1 MAKKVFLITE
11 FFDATQN
18 TTGYLFDKL
27 YKSLSKQAD
36 LDVTLIAKNDNNIA
50 KRINTIYIDHAQ
62 VNKQKLLSRLGY
74 ELTIG
79 LKFFL
84 KTAKY
89 VKKDDLVFTGTTPI
103 FLLPIVCTLK
113 QFKGF
118 KWVLLVHDVF
128 PENLVAAKIIS
139 SNNLIY
145 KPLKVLF
152 DRIYAS
158 ADSVIVIGADMKQLV
173 YQKTGKNNISI
184 VPNWIDAD
192 DIVIQAK
199 HDNDLLN
206 QLGWHNSSD
215 VIFQFFGNIGR
226 VQGLDILIQAINLMK
241 EIDNAKFIFI
251 GNGAYV
257 EELEKSI
264 NKLNRKNVIYYGG
277 LEQSKMST
285 GLNACD
291 ISIVTL
297 AEGMLGLGVPS
308 KAYYTMAADKLI
320 FAVMD
325 KESEVYGMVNDNNIG
340 WTVEPYNVQDI
351 ANKLDEAVI
360 QVNTKHFNSSRQV
373 LINKYSEKL
382 AMQKILTIIH
392 SV

>member
-1 MAKKVFLITE
+1 
-11 FFDATQN
+11 
-18 TTGYLFDKL
+18 
-27 YKSLSKQAD
+27 
-36 LDVTLIAKNDNNIA
+36 
-50 KRINTIYIDHAQ
+50 
-62 VNKQKLLSRLGY
+62 
-74 ELTIG
+74 
-79 LKFFL
+79 
-84 KTAKY
+84 
-89 VKKDDLVFTGTTPI
+89 
-103 FLLPIVCTLK
+103 
-113 QFKGF
+113 
-118 KWVLLVHDVF
+118 
-128 PENLVAAKIIS
+128 
-139 SNNLIY
+139 
-145 KPLKVLF
+145 
-152 DRIYAS
+152 
-158 ADSVIVIGADMKQLV
+158 MKQLV

-184 VPNWIDAD
+184 VPNWIDAE

-199 HDNDLLN
+199 HENDLLN

-226 VQGLDILIQAINLMK
+226 VQGLDILIQAIKLMK

-257 EELEKSI
+257 EELKKSI
-264 NKLNRKNVIYYGG
+264 NELNRKNVIYYGG

-308 KAYYTMAADKLI
+308 KAYYTMAADKFI

-325 KESEVYGMVNDNNIG
+325 KNSEVYGMVNDNNIG